1 MHRIS
6 FGARERAADVGV
18 SCLADAELLALVL
31 GTGNRG
37 EPVGVLA
44 QSVLEEL
51 GGVEGIARA
60 GIGELTSARGLGP
73 ARGARVAAATEL
85 GRRAFAAS
93 SRKDGASMSDP
104 STVDAWARPRLVTL
118 DHEELWALALD
129 GRNRLRA
136 ARRIAAG
143 GLHGMHVLPRD
154 VLRAMVREAASAFVL
169 VHNHPSGDC
178 RPSEEDV
185 GFTLRVVEAA
195 RALATPLV
203 DHLVLGAP
211 GYTSMLE
218 AGILK

>member
-1 MHRIS
+1 M
-6 FGARERAADVGV
+6 DVGV
-18 SCLADAELLALVL
+18 SSLADAELVALLL
-31 GTGNRG
+31 GTGNPG
-37 EPVGVLA
+37 EPVRVLA
-44 QSVLEEL
+44 QSLLEEL

-60 GIGELTSARGLGP
+60 GIGELAATRGLGP

-85 GRRAFAAS
+85 GRRIHAAM
-93 SRKDGASMSDP
+93 SRRDGASFADA
-104 STVDAWARPRLVTL
+104 TAVDAWARPRLVTL

-136 ARRIAAG
+136 ARQIAVG

-154 VLRAMVREAASAFVL
+154 ALRAMVREAASSFVL
-169 VHNHPSGDC
+169 VHNHPSGDH
-178 RPSEEDV
+178 RPSDEDV

-195 RALATPLV
+195 RTVGTPLV
-203 DHLVLGAP
+203 DHVVLGAP

>member
-18 SCLADAELLALVL
+18 SSLADAELLALVL
-31 GTGNRG
+31 GTGNPG
-37 EPVGVLA
+37 EPVGMLA
-44 QSVLEEL
+44 QSMLEEL

-60 GIGELTSARGLGP
+60 GIGELTETRGLGL

-85 GRRAFAAS
+85 GRRAYAAS
-93 SRKDGASMSDP
+93 SRRDGASFADA
-104 STVDAWARPRLVTL
+104 TAVDAWARPRLVTL

-143 GLHGMHVLPRD
+143 GLHGLHVLPRD
-154 VLRAMVREAASAFVL
+154 VLRAMLREAASTFVL
-169 VHNHPSGDC
+169 VHNHPSGDSQ
-178 RPSEEDV
+178 PSEEDV
-185 GFTLRVVEAA
+185 GFTMRIVEAA
-195 RALATPLV
+195 RVVATPLV
-203 DHLVLGAP
+203 DHVVIGAP